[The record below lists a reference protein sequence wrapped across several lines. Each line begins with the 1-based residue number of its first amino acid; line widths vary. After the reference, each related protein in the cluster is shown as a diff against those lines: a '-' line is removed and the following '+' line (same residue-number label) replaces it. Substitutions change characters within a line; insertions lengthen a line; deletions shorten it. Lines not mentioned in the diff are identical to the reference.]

1 MTTSQFITFEGIEG
15 VGKTTQIERLASY
28 LMSVEIECYRT
39 REPGGTKLADDIRA
53 ILANPSYQISDRAEL
68 LLMFASRTSHVDQV
82 IIPQLE
88 RGAWVL
94 CDRFVDAS
102 YAYQG
107 AGRGFGEDVISY
119 FEQLTCQNL
128 IPDTTF
134 LLDMPLSMMFD
145 RIRQRSQGKD
155 RIEREPE
162 AFFQS
167 VRTAYLSRA
176 QKNPKQYVLI
186 DASASIDEV
195 TDQIISAIKVRY
207 EI

>member
-119 FEQLTCQNL
+119 FEH
-128 IPDTTF
+128 
-134 LLDMPLSMMFD
+134 MPLSMMFD